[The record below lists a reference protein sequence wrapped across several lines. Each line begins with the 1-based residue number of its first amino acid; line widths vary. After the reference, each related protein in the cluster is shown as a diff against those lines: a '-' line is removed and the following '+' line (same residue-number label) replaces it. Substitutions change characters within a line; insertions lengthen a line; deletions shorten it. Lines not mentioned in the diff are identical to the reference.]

1 MVEISFKFE
10 GKTINILSNENEKMG
25 NNIKKFFSKTKID
38 ENSVYFVYNG
48 NELDEKLSFSQQ
60 ANTIDLER
68 KKMNILVNEI
78 EKSVIKENEIIS
90 NEVICPECRE
100 SILMNVKDYKIN
112 LHDCQNNHKTDNI
125 SFNEF
130 ENTQKINLSEIICNN
145 CNKNETE
152 FSNQKFFF
160 CCSCGKN
167 LCLLCNSN
175 HDKSHSIIN
184 YDDKNYICQ
193 KHNENFI
200 KYCEDCNANICLVCE
215 NKHSNH
221 KTIYLGDILPNKD
234 NILKEMKDLRKVI
247 DAFKNKIEKIKKVF
261 DNITDN
267 IEIYYKINEN
277 MINNYE
283 IKKRNYQVLKNLN
296 EMQNNHKNIIADL
309 NKVINEKNIN
319 NNINFLLDIYNK
331 IINNYTNK
339 TEIYQNGDKYI
350 GEFKNHIKDG
360 KGTMYY
366 NKNDIY
372 HRDRYEGEWKNN
384 LMEGKGT
391 LYWNSKSRYEGDWKN
406 GKREGKGILYYNKN
420 DRYEGEYKDDK
431 MEGKGT
437 YYWSNGNRYEG
448 EWKNDK
454 KEGKGVFY
462 YNDGDKYEGY
472 WKNDKREGKG
482 IYYWSNGNRYEGD
495 WKNDKKEGKGI
506 VYYQNGDREIGDF
519 LNDSNKGLSV
529 KISSDGKIFTSNI

>member
-1 MVEISFKFE
+1 MVEVIFKFE
-10 GKTINILSNENEKMG
+10 GKTINILSEENEKMG
-25 NNIKKFFSKTKID
+25 NNIKRFISKAKIN

-48 NELDEKLSFSQQ
+48 NELDKELTFSQQ
-60 ANTIDLER
+60 ANKIDIDR

-78 EKSVIKENEIIS
+78 EPSVIKENEIIS

-112 LHDCQNNHKTDNI
+112 LYKCQNNHKMDNI
-125 SFNEF
+125 FFNEF

-145 CNKNETE
+145 CNKNELE
-152 FSNQKFFF
+152 FSNNKFFF
-160 CCSCGKN
+160 CCLCGKN
-167 LCLLCNSN
+167 LCLLCKSS

-193 KHNENFI
+193 KDNENFI
-200 KYCEDCNANICLVCE
+200 KYCEDCNKNICFVCE
-215 NKHSNH
+215 SEHSNH
-221 KTIYLGDILPNKD
+221 KTISLRTILPNKI

-247 DAFKNKIEKIKKVF
+247 DAFKNKIEEIKKVF
-261 DNITDN
+261 DKITDSL
-267 IEIYYKINEN
+267 EIYYKINEK

-283 IKKRNYQVLKNLN
+283 IKKRNYQIIKNLN
-296 EMQNNHKNIIADL
+296 EMQNNQKNIIEDL

-319 NNINFLLDIYNK
+319 KNINFLLDMYKK

-350 GEFKNHIKDG
+350 GEFINHIRDG

-420 DRYEGEYKDDK
+420 DKYEGDYKDDK
-431 MEGKGT
+431 MNGKGT

-462 YNDGDKYEGY
+462 WNGGDKYEGY
-472 WKNDKREGKG
+472 WKDDKREGKG

-506 VYYQNGDREIGDF
+506 IYYENGDREMGDF
-519 LNDSNKGLSV
+519 LNDCIKGLSV

>member
-10 GKTINILSNENEKMG
+10 GRTINILSEENEKMG
-25 NNIKKFFSKTKID
+25 NSIKKFFSKAKIN

-48 NELDEKLSFSQQ
+48 NELDENLSFSQQ
-60 ANTIDLER
+60 ANKIDIDR
-68 KKMNILVNEI
+68 KKMIILVNEI
-78 EKSVIKENEIIS
+78 EKSVLKENEIIS

-100 SILMNVKDYKIN
+100 SILMNVKDFKIN
-112 LHDCQNNHKTDNI
+112 LYKCQNNHKIDNI

-145 CNKNETE
+145 CNKNELE
-152 FSNQKFFF
+152 FSNNKFFF
-160 CCSCGKN
+160 CCSCRKN

-175 HDKSHSIIN
+175 HDKKHNIIN

-200 KYCEDCNANICLVCE
+200 IFCEDCNANICFGCE
-215 NKHSNH
+215 NEHSNH
-221 KTIYLGDILPNKD
+221 KTIYLGKILPNKN
-234 NILKEMKDLRKVI
+234 NILKEMKDLRKI
-247 DAFKNKIEKIKKVF
+247 IEAFKNKIEEIKKIF
-261 DNITDN
+261 DKIADSL
-267 IEIYYKINEN
+267 EIYYEINEK

-283 IKKRNYQVLKNLN
+283 IKKRNYQVIKNLN

-309 NKVINEKNIN
+309 NKAINEKNIN
-319 NNINFLLDIYNK
+319 KNINFLLDMYNK
-331 IINNYTNK
+331 IINNFTNK

-350 GEFKNHIKDG
+350 GEFKNHVRDG
-360 KGTMYY
+360 KGTIYY

-384 LMEGKGT
+384 LMEGKGA

-420 DRYEGEYKDDK
+420 DKYEGDYKDDK
-431 MEGKGT
+431 MNGKGT

-462 YNDGDKYEGY
+462 WNGGDKYEGY
-472 WKNDKREGKG
+472 WKDDKREGKG

-506 VYYQNGDREIGDF
+506 VYYENGDREMGDF
-519 LNDSNKGLSV
+519 LNDCIKGLSV

>member
-1 MVEISFKFE
+1 MVEVIFKFE
-10 GKTINILSNENEKMG
+10 GKTINILSEENEKMG
-25 NNIKKFFSKTKID
+25 NNIKRFISKAKIN

-48 NELDEKLSFSQQ
+48 NELDKELTFSQQ
-60 ANTIDLER
+60 ANKIDIDR

-78 EKSVIKENEIIS
+78 EPSVIKENEIIS

-112 LHDCQNNHKTDNI
+112 LYKCQNNHKMDNI
-125 SFNEF
+125 FFNEF

-145 CNKNETE
+145 CNKNELE
-152 FSNQKFFF
+152 FSNNKFFF
-160 CCSCGKN
+160 CCLCGKN
-167 LCLLCNSN
+167 LCLLCKSS

-193 KHNENFI
+193 KDNENFI
-200 KYCEDCNANICLVCE
+200 KYCEDCNKNICFVCE
-215 NKHSNH
+215 SEHSNH
-221 KTIYLGDILPNKD
+221 KTISLRTILPNKI

-247 DAFKNKIEKIKKVF
+247 DAFKNKIEEIKKVF
-261 DNITDN
+261 DKITDSL
-267 IEIYYKINEN
+267 EIYYKINEK

-283 IKKRNYQVLKNLN
+283 IKKRNYQIIKNLN
-296 EMQNNHKNIIADL
+296 EMQNNQKNIIEDL

-319 NNINFLLDIYNK
+319 KNINFLLDMYKK

-350 GEFKNHIKDG
+350 GEFINHIRDG

-420 DRYEGEYKDDK
+420 DKYEGDYKDDK
-431 MEGKGT
+431 MNGKGT
-437 YYWSNGNRYEG
+437 YYWNNGNRYEG

-462 YNDGDKYEGY
+462 WNGGDKYEGY
-472 WKNDKREGKG
+472 WKDDKREGKG

-506 VYYQNGDREIGDF
+506 IYYENGDREMGDF
-519 LNDSNKGLSV
+519 LNDCIKGLSV